1 MADDLRNRGPRD
13 RGRIS
18 MDEEHEVRYWT
29 QELGV
34 QELGVQELGVQE
46 LGVSKERLAS
56 IIARVGDSAD
66 AVRRELGR

>member
-34 QELGVQELGVQE
+34 QELGVQELGV
-46 LGVSKERLAS
+46 SKERLAS